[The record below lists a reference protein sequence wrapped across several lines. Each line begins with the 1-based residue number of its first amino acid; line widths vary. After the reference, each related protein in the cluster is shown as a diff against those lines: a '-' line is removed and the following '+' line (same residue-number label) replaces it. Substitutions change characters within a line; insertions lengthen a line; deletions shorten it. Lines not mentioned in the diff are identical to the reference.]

1 MKARRQK
8 SNFNWSDEPMSMEW
22 RFFHQQRTGVPPAI
36 RDQLVSVERNV
47 LCLRNPTAADSVFTA
62 KMYISMTLVFVFVT
76 TFLVFREER
85 VNAFLL
91 LLYSIFMIFPALI
104 GIFVWFRILFIKRLS
119 NFYFNRKT
127 RKVYYQRNKTLI
139 VFDWAQTEGAEFVR
153 NEFGGRSFSTNFALA
168 FGPRPAPGDEQERIV
183 LWVDSNAPNDPDPR
197 YIAQVWEYI
206 CQFMEKGPD
215 QLPPPGEPNWWYV
228 PLHRICLTP
237 AEAWCHYAPWRTG
250 EPGERQG
257 KKNRLLPMWLILF
270 PYNLFSALCWY
281 VVCRLFN
288 VRSAPPPAEALER

>member
-1 MKARRQK
+1 MA
-8 SNFNWSDEPMSMEW
+8 MTW
-22 RFFHQQRTGVPPAI
+22 RFSRQARTSVAPAI
-36 RDQLVSVERNV
+36 RDQLVSVDRNV
-47 LCLRNPTAADSVFTA
+47 LCLRNAWVADSVFMG
-62 KMYISMTLVFVFVT
+62 KMYTAGNTIMFVFLVYMFFQLPINLPQLPGFDLLIWT
-76 TFLVFREER
+76 YIVGSAVFLSFFAALTWCR
-85 VNAFLL
+85 
-91 LLYSIFMIFPALI
+91 IF
-104 GIFVWFRILFIKRLS
+104 FIKRLS

-237 AEAWCHYAPWRTG
+237 AEAWYHYAPWRTG

-257 KKNRLLPMWLILF
+257 KKNWLLPMWLILF

-288 VRSAPPPAEALER
+288 VRSAPPPAEALTQ

>member
-1 MKARRQK
+1 MA
-8 SNFNWSDEPMSMEW
+8 MTW
-22 RFFHQQRTGVPPAI
+22 RFSRQTRTGVAPAI
-36 RDQLVSVERNV
+36 RDQLVSVDRDV
-47 LCLRNPTAADSVFTA
+47 LCLRNAWVADSVFMGR
-62 KMYISMTLVFVFVT
+62 MYTVGNTIVFVFLVYMFFKLPLNSSQLPGFDLLIWT
-76 TFLVFREER
+76 YIVGSAVFLSFFVALTWCRVF
-85 VNAFLL
+85 
-91 LLYSIFMIFPALI
+91 
-104 GIFVWFRILFIKRLS
+104 FIKRLS

-127 RKVYYQRNKTLI
+127 RKVYYQRNKILI
-139 VFDWAQTEGAEFVR
+139 AFDWARTEGAEFVR

-168 FGPRPAPGDEQERIV
+168 FGPRPAPGDEQDRTV

-215 QLPPPGEPNWWYV
+215 HLPPPGEPNWWYV

-237 AEAWCHYAPWRTG
+237 AEAWRHYAPWRSG
-250 EPGERQG
+250 EPGEWQG
-257 KKNRLLPMWLILF
+257 KKNWLLPMWLILF

-281 VVCRLFN
+281 VVCRVFN

>member
-1 MKARRQK
+1 
-8 SNFNWSDEPMSMEW
+8 MSMEW

>member
-1 MKARRQK
+1 MA
-8 SNFNWSDEPMSMEW
+8 MTW
-22 RFFHQQRTGVPPAI
+22 RFSRQTRTGVAPAI
-36 RDQLVSVERNV
+36 RDQLVSVDRDV
-47 LCLRNPTAADSVFTA
+47 LCLRNAWVADSVFMGR
-62 KMYISMTLVFVFVT
+62 MYTVGNAIMFVFLVYMFFKLPLNSSQLPGFDLLIWT
-76 TFLVFREER
+76 YIVGSAVFLSFFVALTWYRVF
-85 VNAFLL
+85 
-91 LLYSIFMIFPALI
+91 
-104 GIFVWFRILFIKRLS
+104 FIKRLS

-139 VFDWAQTEGAEFVR
+139 ALDWTQTEGAEFVR

-168 FGPRPAPGDEQERIV
+168 FGPRPAPGDEQDRTV

-197 YIAQVWEYI
+197 YIAEVWEYI

-215 QLPPPGEPNWWYV
+215 HLPPPGEPNWWYV

-237 AEAWCHYAPWRTG
+237 AEAWRHYAPWRSG
-250 EPGERQG
+250 EPGERKG
-257 KKNRLLPMWLILF
+257 KKNWLIPMWLILF

-281 VVCRLFN
+281 VVCRVFN

>member
-1 MKARRQK
+1 MA
-8 SNFNWSDEPMSMEW
+8 MTW
-22 RFFHQQRTGVPPAI
+22 RFSRQTRIGVAPAI
-36 RDQLVSVERNV
+36 RDQLVSVDRDV
-47 LCLRNPTAADSVFTA
+47 LCLRNAWVADSVFMGR
-62 KMYISMTLVFVFVT
+62 MYTVGNAIMFVFLVYMFFKLPLNSSQLPGFDLLIWT
-76 TFLVFREER
+76 YIVGSAVFLSFFVALTWYRVF
-85 VNAFLL
+85 
-91 LLYSIFMIFPALI
+91 
-104 GIFVWFRILFIKRLS
+104 FIKRLS

-139 VFDWAQTEGAEFVR
+139 AFDWAQTEGAEFVR

-168 FGPRPAPGDEQERIV
+168 FGPRPAPGDEQDRTV

-197 YIAQVWEYI
+197 YIAEVWEYI

-237 AEAWCHYAPWRTG
+237 AEAWRHYAPWRSG
-250 EPGERQG
+250 EPGEWQG
-257 KKNRLLPMWLILF
+257 KKNWLLPMWLILF

-281 VVCRLFN
+281 VVCRVFN